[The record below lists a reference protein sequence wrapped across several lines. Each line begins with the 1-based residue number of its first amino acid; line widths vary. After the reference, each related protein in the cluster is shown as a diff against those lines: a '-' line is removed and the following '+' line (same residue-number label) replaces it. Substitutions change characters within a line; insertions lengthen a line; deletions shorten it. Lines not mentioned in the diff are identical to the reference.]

1 MKVSTQAPQ
10 IQNAIRGNTYILN
23 IPVYQSD
30 GNTPFNLTGGTV
42 YFTLNSSS
50 TPTSD
55 GTDASA
61 AIKKQVSSFITP
73 SGGSYP
79 SQAQIVLANT
89 DTSGLSQGV
98 YYYDIQVK
106 DGSGNIIS
114 LAANTFSVI
123 DDITTRTT

>member
-30 GNTPFNLTGGTV
+30 GVTPFNLTGGTV
-42 YFTLNSSS
+42 YFTLNSSA
-50 TPTSD
+50 TPPGD

-73 SGGSYP
+73 SGGTYP
-79 SQAQIVLANT
+79 SQAQILLANT
-89 DTSGLSQGV
+89 DTSGLNQGT
-98 YYYDIQVK
+98 YYYDVQVK
-106 DGSGNIIS
+106 DVSGNIIS
-114 LAANTFSVI
+114 LQSNTFTVI

>member
-1 MKVSTQAPQ
+1 MKVSSQTPA

-30 GNTPFNLTGGTV
+30 GVTPFNLTGGTV

-50 TPTSD
+50 TPASD

-73 SGGSYP
+73 SGGTYP

-89 DTSGLSQGV
+89 DTSGLSQGT
-98 YYYDIQVK
+98 YYYDVQVK
-106 DGSGNIIS
+106 DASGNIIS
-114 LAANTFSVI
+114 LQANTFTVI
-123 DDITTRTT
+123 DDITTRVS

>member
-30 GNTPFNLTGGTV
+30 GVTPFNLTGGTV

-50 TPTSD
+50 TPASD